1 MPRPSST
8 LVDFRNPP
16 SQGPDEATITAA
28 IQGCLGEV
36 DLDTVTKKQVRA
48 LVEQRLQTT
57 LTGEKKAFLDR
68 QIDNELANMAY
79 TTSYA
84 LLEAL
89 WDAGVRYVF
98 ANLGSDHPAVLEAII
113 KGQRERKDRFPRI
126 ITCPHE
132 MVALSMADGYARV
145 SGTPQC
151 VLIHVDVGTQ
161 ALGPAVHNAS
171 CGRTP
176 VFIFAGLSPFTQ
188 EGELRGSRS
197 EFIHWL
203 QDVPDQKQI
212 VAQYC
217 RYTGELKTGK
227 NVKQMV
233 NRALQFAT
241 SAPKG
246 PVYMVSGREI
256 LEEEIE
262 PYTLDQKQWSPILSS
277 ALPQDAVEDL
287 SRRLVTAKNPLVIV
301 GYTGRQEKGV
311 SELVKLADLIKGL
324 RVLDTALSDMCF
336 PADHPAYV
344 GVKNGNEAIT
354 AADVILVADCDVPW
368 IPTQCKP
375 SPSAAIFHIDVD
387 PLKQQ
392 MPVFYINSQA
402 TWRADTAIAFNQL
415 NQHISNDI
423 SLMQTLESSDY
434 QTRRTL
440 LESIHEKRIHAL
452 AAQAAT
458 PPGADA
464 PLNIP
469 YLISQ
474 LRQACPKDTI
484 WCIEAVSNS
493 GIVSDHIQ
501 ANLPG
506 SWINSGGGGLGWSG
520 GAALGIK
527 LATEDENGGKL
538 KGKFVCQIVGDGTY
552 LFSVPSSVYWIA
564 RRYQIPVLTIV
575 LNNRGWNAPRH
586 SLLLVHP
593 EGEGSR
599 LSNEELNIS
608 FSPTPDYAGIAK
620 AAAGDQLWANRAG
633 SVEELAKKLPEA
645 IEAVMNGT
653 GALLEAQLNGRDGTF
668 SEN

>member
-1 MPRPSST
+1 
-8 LVDFRNPP
+8 
-16 SQGPDEATITAA
+16 
-28 IQGCLGEV
+28 
-36 DLDTVTKKQVRA
+36 
-48 LVEQRLQTT
+48 
-57 LTGEKKAFLDR
+57 
-68 QIDNELANMAY
+68 
-79 TTSYA
+79 
-84 LLEAL
+84 
-89 WDAGVRYVF
+89 
-98 ANLGSDHPAVLEAII
+98 
-113 KGQRERKDRFPRI
+113 
-126 ITCPHE
+126 
-132 MVALSMADGYARV
+132 MADGYARV

-246 PVYMVSGREI
+246 PVYMVAGREI

-262 PYTLDQKQWSPILSS
+262 PYALDQRQWCSIMAS
-277 ALPQDAVEDL
+277 ALPQDAVEDI
-287 SRRLVTAKNPLVIV
+287 SRHLVMAKNPLVIV

-311 SELVKLADLIKGL
+311 IELLKLAELIPGL

-336 PADHPAYV
+336 PADHLAFV
-344 GVKNGNEAIT
+344 GVKNGSEAIA
-354 AADVILVADCDVPW
+354 AADFILVADCDVPW
-368 IPTQCKP
+368 IPTLCKP
-375 SPSAAIFHIDVD
+375 SPSATIFHIDID

-392 MPVFYINSQA
+392 MPVFYIHSQA
-402 TWRADTAIAFNQL
+402 TYRADSAISFSQL
-415 NQHISNDI
+415 NQCISNKTD
-423 SLMQTLESSDY
+423 LTQTLKSPEYLS
-434 QTRRTL
+434 RRTL
-440 LESIHEKRIHAL
+440 LESIHKNRMQTL
-452 AAQAAT
+452 AEQAAT

-474 LRQACPKDTI
+474 IRQACPKDTI

-493 GIVSDHIQ
+493 GIVSEHIR

-527 LATEDENGGKL
+527 LATDDENDGKC
-538 KGKFVCQIVGDGTY
+538 KGRFVCQIVGDGTY

-575 LNNRGWNAPRH
+575 LNNRGWNAPRS

-593 EGEGSR
+593 DGEGSR

-620 AAAGDQLWANRAG
+620 AAAGGQLWANRAG
-633 SVEELAKKLPEA
+633 SVEELAMRLPEA

-668 SEN
+668 VENQS